1 MALAQHFNF
10 ILVCK
15 PDSHATLY
23 KWVNTSAALG
33 GVSGL
38 TRRHWNGRFGEV
50 WTYRYV
56 NDVPLRAET
65 DALHVN
71 WCELTITDER
81 DGRVLYHNAFVTN
94 HRLTDDTVEP
104 SVAAGR
110 TRWKVEN
117 EGNNTLK
124 TKGYHFEHNYG
135 HGQQHLAAFL
145 LTLILLAFLCHTF
158 LDLLNASYQLLRR
171 TLAARRT
178 FFDDLRALTRYSVFD
193 SWGQLF
199 DFMIRG
205 LQLEPPSG

>member
-1 MALAQHFNF
+1 VEFCGCCF

-15 PDSHATLY
+15 PDSHETLY
-23 KWVNTSAALG
+23 KWVNTLAALG

-38 TRRHWNGRFGEV
+38 TRRHWNGRFGEH

-56 NDVPLRAET
+56 NDVPLRAE
-65 DALHVN
+65 AGPLHVN

-94 HRLTDDTVEP
+94 HPISDDTVAAI
-104 SVAAGR
+104 VAVGR

-124 TKGYHFEHNYG
+124 TKGYHFEHNFG

-145 LTLILLAFLCHTF
+145 LTLILLAFLCHTL
-158 LDLLNASYQLLRR
+158 LDLLNTPYQVLRQA
-171 TLAARRT
+171 LAARHT
-178 FFDDLRALTRYSVFD
+178 FFDDLRALTRYWVFD
-193 SWGQLF
+193 SCEQLF
-199 DFMIRG
+199 EFMIRG
-205 LQLEPPSG
+205 LELPPPT

>member
-1 MALAQHFNF
+1 M
-10 ILVCK
+10 
-15 PDSHATLY
+15 
-23 KWVNTSAALG
+23 
-33 GVSGL
+33 
-38 TRRHWNGRFGEV
+38 
-50 WTYRYV
+50 

-81 DGRVLYHNAFVTN
+81 DGRILYHNAFVTN
-94 HRLTDDTVEP
+94 HPLSDETVE
-104 SVAAGR
+104 SIVAAGR

-145 LTLILLAFLCHTF
+145 LTLILLAFLCHTL
-158 LDLLNASYQLLRR
+158 LDLLNTPYQILRQA
-171 TLAARRT
+171 LAARRT
-178 FFDDLRALTRYSVFD
+178 FFDDLRALTRYWVFD
-193 SWGQLF
+193 TWDQLF